1 MYKYNKSI
9 LFQHSVV
16 YRQQQRS
23 IVMHKRHQFRCKPA
37 PPTGASHCSTDH
49 HHDDHHHHVHHQG
62 SFTLFQCLC
71 IFFVA
76 YLVIYHHQNVTEC
89 PLMKIFILRN
99 LIIINF
105 IIKML
110 QSAHWGWVWTLWALS
125 THRPW
130 TASLCRPLCDWKDT
144 VEKSQKHTV
153 EKSKMQP
160 RRICIWKDTVEK
172 SQKNATK
179 MLRHRPHLTHHTL
192 PTGCCSCDIDHFQTT
207 NVEIKIWDI
216 FFFFLHHHHHLP
228 APCVVTILEIS
239 DLANFTVRAPTPF

>member
-1 MYKYNKSI
+1 
-9 LFQHSVV
+9 
-16 YRQQQRS
+16 
-23 IVMHKRHQFRCKPA
+23 MHKRHQFRCKPA

-49 HHDDHHHHVHHQG
+49 HHDHHHHHVHHQG
-62 SFTLFQCLC
+62 SFTLFQCC
-71 IFFVA
+71 IFG
-76 YLVIYHHQNVTEC
+76 
-89 PLMKIFILRN
+89 N
-99 LIIINF
+99 LPPSKCYRVPTNENFYFAQSDYYNF

-125 THRPW
+125 TRHPW
-130 TASLCRPLCDWKDT
+130 TASLCRPLCDSKHT

-179 MLRHRPHLTHHTL
+179 MLRHRPHLTHQTL

-216 FFFFLHHHHHLP
+216 FFFFLHHRHRHHHHHHLT

-239 DLANFTVRAPTPF
+239 DLANFTARAPTPF